1 MATAIRASLSCP
13 CPNAEFG
20 VYFYQERTVLR
31 GREMTLSFP
40 PFTRAVIWLLGIN
53 TAIFLALSAF
63 GSRAVTQWVFQYL
76 GLVPEM
82 TIFHF
87 FIWQL
92 VTYSFI
98 HFAFWHW
105 FGNMLGLWMFGASFE
120 ASWGMRRFL
129 ELFFSGVIGAA
140 LTTIIFSF
148 AHILATPATV
158 TIGAS
163 GGVFAILMAFG
174 MVFGENEIMMI
185 PFPFLIKAKYFVLIL
200 IVVTVALSI
209 SGGGGVAYL
218 AHLGGLLF
226 GYLYVKFSPARGMSQ
241 GFSLSE
247 WYHGAN
253 NSYYRWKRRRAARKF
268 EVYMRK
274 HDRQVH
280 FDEHGNYVPPDDDA
294 RKGNGGSKSG
304 WVN

>member
-1 MATAIRASLSCP
+1 
-13 CPNAEFG
+13 
-20 VYFYQERTVLR
+20 
-31 GREMTLSFP
+31 MTLSFP

-53 TAIFLALSAF
+53 TAVYLALSAF
-63 GSRAVTQWVFQYL
+63 GTAPVRDWVELYL
-76 GLVPEM
+76 GLVPSM

-87 FIWQL
+87 AVWQI
-92 VTYSFI
+92 VTYAFL
-98 HFAFWHW
+98 HFTFWHW
-105 FGNMLGLWMFGASFE
+105 FGNMLGIWMFGSTFE
-120 ASWGMRRFL
+120 SSWGMRRFL
-129 ELFFSGVIGAA
+129 ELFFTGVVGAA
-140 LTTIIFSF
+140 LTTIVF
-148 AHILATPATV
+148 AFLHILSTPATV

-200 IVVTVALSI
+200 IVVTVAFAI
-209 SGGGGVAYL
+209 GDRGGVAYL

-226 GYLYVKFSPARGMSQ
+226 GYLYVKFSPARGMS
-241 GFSLSE
+241 GKFSLSE
-247 WYHGAN
+247 WWYGLN
-253 NSYYRWKRRRAARKF
+253 NSYYRWKRRKAAKKF

-274 HDRQVH
+274 HDRDVH
-280 FDEHGNYVPPDDDA
+280 FDEHGNYIPPDDDT

>member
-1 MATAIRASLSCP
+1 M
-13 CPNAEFG
+13 
-20 VYFYQERTVLR
+20 R

-40 PFTRAVIWLLGIN
+40 PFTQAVIWLLGIN
-53 TAIFLALSAF
+53 TAIFLLLAAF
-63 GSRAVTQWVFQYL
+63 GTPALRDWVELYL
-76 GLVPEM
+76 GLVPNM

-87 FIWQL
+87 AVWQI

-105 FGNMLGLWMFGASFE
+105 FGNMLGIWMFGASFE
-120 ASWGMRRFL
+120 SSWGMRRFL
-129 ELFFSGVIGAA
+129 ELFFAGVIGAA

-148 AHILATPATV
+148 AHILASPNTV

-174 MVFGENEIMMI
+174 LVFGENEIMMI

-200 IVVTVALSI
+200 IVVTVAFAI
-209 SGGGGVAYL
+209 SGGGGTAYL

-226 GYLYVKFSPARGMSQ
+226 GYLYVKFSPARGLS
-241 GFSLSE
+241 GRFSLSE
-247 WYHGAN
+247 WWYGLN
-253 NSYYRWKRRRAARKF
+253 NSYYRWKRRRAAKKF
-268 EVYMRK
+268 EVYMSK
-274 HDRQVH
+274 HDRKVH
-280 FDEHGNYVPPDDDA
+280 FDEHGNYIPPDDGP
-294 RKGNGGSKSG
+294 RKGNGGSMSG